1 MQKADVVLS
10 AIRKCGEKGE
20 PLQRVYRQLFNRE
33 LYLLAYGKIYRNA
46 GATTPGPDPE
56 TVDGMS
62 IARIERL
69 ISLLKY
75 ERYEWKPVRRVYIEK
90 RHSTKKRPLGIPGW
104 NDKLVQEVIRL
115 ILEAYYESQFSPRS
129 HGFRPNRGCN
139 TALED
144 ILHKWDGTKWFIE
157 GDIKGCFDNI
167 DHTTLLEILAE
178 GIHDN
183 RLLRLIEGALKAG
196 YLEDW
201 RWNPS
206 LSGTP
211 QGGIISPILANIYL
225 DRLDKYVE
233 NKLLPAYNRGEV
245 RRWNRAYIAL
255 QARIRGRRKSGY
267 KVDEIPQLFKLKR
280 TLPCVDPYD
289 PQFRRLKYIR
299 YADDFLLGFAGP
311 HSEAEEIKE
320 LLRNFLRDSLKLELS
335 EKKTK
340 ITHAVKDTARF
351 LGYDVHT
358 AQNDQKLTNKRRAIN
373 GRIGLKV
380 PYPVIT
386 EKCAR
391 YMQNNSPVHLME
403 RLNFDV
409 FDIIEQYQAEYRGIV
424 EYYRKAYNLSKLGRL
439 KQVMEISL
447 TKTLA
452 HKLKISVSQ
461 VYQRFARSLPTD
473 EGRRKVLRCVI
484 TRENKPPLAAQWGNV
499 TLKWNSQAT
508 IWEPHRFPW
517 DERVQLIDRLRADT
531 CELCGSQED
540 VEVHHINHM
549 KTLWKAGKNNPP
561 QWIVWMASRRRKTIV
576 VCRRCHWDIHNGRST
591 VSPFPKNTGKP
602 DDLKGSSPV
611 WRGVDGKVS

>member
-46 GATTPGPDPE
+46 GATTPGPDSE

-62 IARIERL
+62 IERIEK
-69 ISLLKY
+69 IINLLKY
-75 ERYEWKPVRRVYIEK
+75 ERYEWRPVRRVYIEK
-90 RHSTKKRPLGIPGW
+90 KNSTKKRPLGIPGW

-115 ILEAYYESQFSPRS
+115 ILEAYYEPQFSTRS
-129 HGFRPNRGCN
+129 HGFRPGRGCG
-139 TALED
+139 TALEE
-144 ILHKWDGTKWFIE
+144 IQHTWNGTKWFIE

-167 DHTTLLEILAE
+167 DHATLMEILAE
-178 GIHDN
+178 RIHDN
-183 RLLRLIEGALKAG
+183 RLLRLIDDALKAG

-225 DRLDKYVE
+225 DRLDKFVE
-233 NKLLPAYNRGEV
+233 NTLLPAYNRGEI
-245 RRWNRAYIAL
+245 RRWNRAYHTL
-255 QARIRGRRKSGY
+255 GARIRDRRKSGY
-267 KVDEIPQLFKLKR
+267 KVEEIPQLLKLKR

-289 PQFRRLKYIR
+289 PGFRRLKYIR
-299 YADDFLLGFAGP
+299 YADDFLLGYAGT
-311 HSEAEEIKE
+311 HSEAEKIKE
-320 LLRNFLRDSLKLELS
+320 LLRDFLRDNLKLEMS
-335 EKKTK
+335 EEKTK
-340 ITHAVKDTARF
+340 ITHACNDAARF
-351 LGYDVHT
+351 LGYDVNT
-358 AQNDQKLTNKRRAIN
+358 AQKDQVLTNKRRAIN

-380 PYPVIT
+380 PYTVIT
-386 EKCAR
+386 GKCAR
-391 YMQNNSPVHLME
+391 YMQNNTPVHLVE

-424 EYYRKAYNLSKLGRL
+424 EYYRKAYNLGKLGKL

-461 VYQRFARSLPTD
+461 VYRRFARRLPTD
-473 EGRRKVLRCVI
+473 EGPRKVLRYVV
-484 TRENKPPLAAQWGNV
+484 TRENKPPLVAQWGNV
-499 TLKWNSQAT
+499 TLKWNSKAT
-508 IWEPHRFPW
+508 IREPNRFPW

-549 KTLWKAGKNNPP
+549 KTLWREGRNNPP
-561 QWIVWMASRRRKTIV
+561 RWVVWMASRHRKTIV
-576 VCRRCHWDIHNGRST
+576 VCRRCHKDIHNGRST
-591 VSPFPKNTGKP
+591 AAPFPKNTGEP

-611 WRGVDGKVS
+611 WRGADGKVS

>member
-1 MQKADVVLS
+1 MQTADVVLS

-20 PLQRVYRQLFNRE
+20 PLQRVYRQLFNQE

-46 GATTPGPDPE
+46 GATTPGPDAE

-62 IARIERL
+62 IARIEKI

-90 RHSTKKRPLGIPGW
+90 KHSTKKRPLGIPGW

-115 ILEAYYESQFSPRS
+115 ILEAYYEPQFSTRS
-129 HGFRPNRGCN
+129 HGFRPNRGCG
-139 TALED
+139 TALTE
-144 ILHKWDGTKWFIE
+144 LLGKWDGTKWFIE

-167 DHTTLLEILAE
+167 DHPTLMEILAE

-225 DRLDKYVE
+225 DRLDKFVE
-233 NKLLPAYNRGEV
+233 STLLPAYNRGEV
-245 RRWNRAYIAL
+245 RRWNKAYITL
-255 QARIRGRRKSGY
+255 GARIRGRRKSGY
-267 KVDEIPQLFKLKR
+267 KVEEIPQLFKLKR

-289 PQFRRLKYIR
+289 PGFRRLKYIR

-311 HSEAEEIKE
+311 HAEAEEIKE
-320 LLRNFLRDSLKLELS
+320 LLRDFLRDALKLELS
-335 EKKTK
+335 QEKTK
-340 ITHAVKDTARF
+340 ITHAVKDAARF

-380 PYPVIT
+380 PYTVIT

-391 YMQNNSPVHLME
+391 YMRNNTPVHLTE
-403 RLNFDV
+403 RLHFDV

-452 HKLKISVSQ
+452 HKLKI
-461 VYQRFARSLPTD
+461 
-473 EGRRKVLRCVI
+473 
-484 TRENKPPLAAQWGNV
+484 
-499 TLKWNSQAT
+499 
-508 IWEPHRFPW
+508 
-517 DERVQLIDRLRADT
+517 RAM
-531 CELCGSQED
+531 S
-540 VEVHHINHM
+540 
-549 KTLWKAGKNNPP
+549 
-561 QWIVWMASRRRKTIV
+561 
-576 VCRRCHWDIHNGRST
+576 
-591 VSPFPKNTGKP
+591 
-602 DDLKGSSPV
+602 
-611 WRGVDGKVS
+611 